1 LVSFATLTILGELRR
16 YFRDR
21 AWSMRVPRR
30 LQETYLEAKAIID
43 SLTQEIGHSPTY
55 QEIAARLEI
64 TNEELLEALEAGRN
78 FYPLSFDGPSTE
90 DSSAIVRAPAFDDPG
105 LLSTEDRR
113 FLSRLAEGLPAET
126 RRAVELRFN
135 QDLTQAEIA
144 RELGVSQMQ
153 VSRTLAKALRHM
165 REQAQT

>member
-1 LVSFATLTILGELRR
+1 LTILGELKR

-30 LQETYLEAKAIID
+30 LQETYLEAKGVID
-43 SLTQEIGHSPTY
+43 SLTQENGHSPTY
-55 QEIAARLEI
+55 HEIAARLEI
-64 TNEELLEALEAGRN
+64 NNEELLEALEAGRN
-78 FYPLSFDGPSTE
+78 FYPLSFDGPAT
-90 DSSAIVRAPAFDDPG
+90 DSSATVSAPAFDDPG

-113 FLSRLAEGLPAET
+113 FLNRLAEGLPAET
-126 RRAVELRFN
+126 RRAVDLRFN

-165 REQAQT
+165 RERAQT